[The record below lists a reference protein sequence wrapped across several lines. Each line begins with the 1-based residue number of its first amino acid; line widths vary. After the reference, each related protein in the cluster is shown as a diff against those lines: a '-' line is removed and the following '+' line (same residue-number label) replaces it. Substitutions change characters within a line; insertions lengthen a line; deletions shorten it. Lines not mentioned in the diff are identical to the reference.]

1 MKENALSDEDK
12 SFIDIPT
19 FSAYSG
25 KKRKRVKFKINK
37 KSVKNDYEEAET
49 FNNNFGNITE
59 TQEQYLGPDI
69 DSIRNMIF
77 DKNVIDEVKKDE
89 EKKNEEINNEVEGVE
104 EKQFGRKKKDSK
116 RTGKHNKYSGDNLFR
131 KCKGIILNSLFK
143 LINNI
148 IIEQYGNEECE
159 KHNLKL
165 LKINQSQIINSEV
178 DFNKGFMHKKLKDIF
193 SEDITQRFKRYNIDH
208 NKNLIKYLLNE
219 SNEDKRKLFNKIFN
233 LTFLDCLNH
242 FRGTKIIK
250 ELDNL
255 TKYEDVCKEF
265 EEDEDY
271 LCSFKY
277 YIENYEKIMDI
288 KKPRKKKKEKE
299 KQKQKQKEN
308 NK

>member
-1 MKENALSDEDK
+1 MKENVLSDEDK
-12 SFIDIPT
+12 SLIEIPT
-19 FSAYSG
+19 FSAYSA

-37 KSVKNDYEEAET
+37 KSVKTDYEETEIL
-49 FNNNFGNITE
+49 NNNFYNISE
-59 TQEQYLGPDI
+59 AQEQFLGPDL
-69 DSIRNMIF
+69 DSIRYMTF
-77 DKNVIDEVKKDE
+77 DKNAIDEVKKEE
-89 EKKNEEINNEVEGVE
+89 EKKKEEIKYEREEVE
-104 EKQFGRKKKDSK
+104 EKQYGRIKNGSK
-116 RTGKHNKYSGDNLFR
+116 RVGKHNKYSGDNLFR

-143 LINNI
+143 LINKI
-148 IIEQYGNEECE
+148 ITEQYGNEECE

-178 DFNKGFMHKKLKDIF
+178 DFNKGFMRKRLSDIF
-193 SEDITQRFKRYNIDH
+193 SEGITQRFKRYNIDH

-219 SNEDKRKLFNKIFN
+219 ANEDKRKLFNTIFN

-250 ELDNL
+250 ELDKL
-255 TKYEDVCKEF
+255 TKYEEVCKEF

-288 KKPRKKKKEKE
+288 KKPRKKKKKIE
-299 KQKQKQKEN
+299 EN
-308 NK
+308 K

>member
-1 MKENALSDEDK
+1 MKENVLSDEDK
-12 SFIDIPT
+12 SLIEIPT
-19 FSAYSG
+19 FSAYSA

-37 KSVKNDYEEAET
+37 KSVKTDYEETET
-49 FNNNFGNITE
+49 LNNNFCNITDA
-59 TQEQYLGPDI
+59 QEQFLGPDL
-69 DSIRNMIF
+69 DSIRYMTF
-77 DKNVIDEVKKDE
+77 DKNAIDEVKKDE
-89 EKKNEEINNEVEGVE
+89 EKKNEEIKYEREEVE
-104 EKQFGRKKKDSK
+104 EKQYGRIKKDSK
-116 RTGKHNKYSGDNLFR
+116 RVGKHNKYSGDNLFR

-143 LINNI
+143 LINKI

-178 DFNKGFMHKKLKDIF
+178 DFNKGFMKKKLSDIF
-193 SEDITQRFKRYNIDH
+193 SEGITQRFKRYNIDH

-219 SNEDKRKLFNKIFN
+219 ANEDKRKLFNTIFN

-255 TKYEDVCKEF
+255 TKYEEVCKGF

-288 KKPRKKKKEKE
+288 KKPRKKKKKIE
-299 KQKQKQKEN
+299 EN
-308 NK
+308 K